1 MSRVYIPQLP
11 MRMVNGVLEPLYD
24 ISAASEYGEVV
35 ELVGPS
41 AKPWTESVLDDMYER
56 LAAVTEEDYILMIG
70 SPVMCAITAAYV
82 AQELNG
88 RVKFLQWDGHRRRY
102 FPINVSLWEQ

>member
-1 MSRVYIPQLP
+1 MSRVFIPQMPL
-11 MRMVNGVLEPLYD
+11 RKVNGVLEPIYD
-24 ISAASEYGEVV
+24 LTPAKEFGELV

-41 AKPWTESVLDDMYER
+41 AKPWTESVLDEMYER
-56 LAAVTEEDYILMIG
+56 LGTITEEDYILMIG
-70 SPVMCAITAAYV
+70 SPVMCSITAAYV

-88 RVKFLQWDGHRRRY
+88 RIQFLQWDGYNRKY